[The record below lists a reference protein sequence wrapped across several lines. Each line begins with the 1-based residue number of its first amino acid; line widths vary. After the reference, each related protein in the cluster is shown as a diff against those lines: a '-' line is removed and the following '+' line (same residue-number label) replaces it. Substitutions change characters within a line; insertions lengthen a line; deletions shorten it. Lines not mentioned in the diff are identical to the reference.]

1 MIQISNLKLQI
12 PHTTKRLK
20 EKALKQLHIRE
31 QDLIGFRIAKRSLDA
46 RKKPVLYYVYT
57 LELSVKNEAGEK
69 SAEKCKRLQGKADI
83 CTGSNRHRNTCTCA
97 DDRRKRTGRIIL
109 CI

>member
-31 QDLIGFRIAKRSLDA
+31 QDLIGFRIAKWITKA
-46 RKKPVLYYVYT
+46 RKKPVL
-57 LELSVKNEAGEK
+57 
-69 SAEKCKRLQGKADI
+69 
-83 CTGSNRHRNTCTCA
+83 
-97 DDRRKRTGRIIL
+97 
-109 CI
+109 

>member
-46 RKKPVLYYVYT
+46 RKNDMYPESWTHIY
-57 LELSVKNEAGEK
+57 ELG
-69 SAEKCKRLQGKADI
+69 
-83 CTGSNRHRNTCTCA
+83 
-97 DDRRKRTGRIIL
+97 
-109 CI
+109 

>member
-46 RKKPVLYYVYT
+46 RKKPV
-57 LELSVKNEAGEK
+57 SIHWN
-69 SAEKCKRLQGKADI
+69 CQ
-83 CTGSNRHRNTCTCA
+83 
-97 DDRRKRTGRIIL
+97 
-109 CI
+109 

>member
-31 QDLIGFRIAKRSLDA
+31 QDLIGFRLQN
-46 RKKPVLYYVYT
+46 VLWMH
-57 LELSVKNEAGEK
+57 GK
-69 SAEKCKRLQGKADI
+69 SRC
-83 CTGSNRHRNTCTCA
+83 
-97 DDRRKRTGRIIL
+97 
-109 CI
+109 CIMSIHWNYQ

>member
-31 QDLIGFRIAKRSLDA
+31 QDLIGFRIAKRS
-46 RKKPVLYYVYT
+46 
-57 LELSVKNEAGEK
+57 
-69 SAEKCKRLQGKADI
+69 
-83 CTGSNRHRNTCTCA
+83 H
-97 DDRRKRTGRIIL
+97 
-109 CI
+109 